1 MALIGSFSL
10 YQGKYYGGIHTL
22 TINEKIDI
30 VPSDMTGENSPQYL
44 VMAGTAEVG
53 AGWVRE
59 GREGGKYISIKLDDP
74 SLPAPVFANLVEM
87 GDLHQLIWS
96 RDQGQRSRAA

>member
-10 YQGKYYGGIHTL
+10 YKGKYYGSIHTL

-30 VPSDMTGENSPQYL
+30 VPSDLSGENAPQYL
-44 VMAGTAEVG
+44 VMAGTAQVG
-53 AGWVRE
+53 AGWVRDD
-59 GREGGKYISIKLDDP
+59 REGASYISIKLDDP
-74 SLPAPVFANLVEM
+74 SLPTPIFANLVEM

-96 RDQGQRSRAA
+96 RDHGQRSRAA